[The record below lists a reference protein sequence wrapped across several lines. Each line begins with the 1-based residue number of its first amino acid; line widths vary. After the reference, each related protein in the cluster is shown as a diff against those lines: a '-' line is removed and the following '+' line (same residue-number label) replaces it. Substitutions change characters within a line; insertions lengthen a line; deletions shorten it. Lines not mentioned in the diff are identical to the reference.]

1 MVWTSCRRKT
11 IPFLISQR
19 LTTDDNNQHIEWL
32 DLESSRACDFPPQHF
47 LTKDKNT
54 TLTLPKIPSQP
65 NQKCPRTTEN
75 SLEVIDLEY
84 KIETEFMRNDT
95 RMESISSTDDDK
107 SDCQMSITEGI
118 NELALN
124 YHNNNDE
131 DGFSND
137 EFSKCA
143 IFLKRRSKDNSKTAI
158 ETTPKDLM
166 HEATRNHVRADTPHN
181 QDKAKFTL
189 PPLKITDGRRHTVH
203 EVPSIT
209 VCQEGETR
217 EGKDAERSSVFD
229 PRFLMPTEVRTII

>member
-1 MVWTSCRRKT
+1 MTS
-11 IPFLISQR
+11 LR

-32 DLESSRACDFPPQHF
+32 DFPPQHF

-54 TLTLPKIPSQP
+54 TLILPKITSKPS
-65 NQKCPRTTEN
+65 QKCPRTTEN

-84 KIETEFMRNDT
+84 RIETEFMRNDT

-107 SDCQMSITEGI
+107 SESQKCIKEGI

-131 DGFSND
+131 DGFSDD

-143 IFLKRRSKDNSKTAI
+143 LFLKRRSGDNSNTFI
-158 ETTPKDLM
+158 ETTPKDFM
-166 HEATRNHVRADTPHN
+166 HETTRNHVRADTPYD

-189 PPLKITDGRRHTVH
+189 PPLKSTDGRRHTVH

-217 EGKDAERSSVFD
+217 VGKDVDRSSVFD